1 MDRII
6 IIIIKFEW
14 PDFLVEYIKKKKG
27 TIKSIGFWSASGK
40 KKHFFSK

>member
-14 PDFLVEYIKKKKG
+14 PDFLVEYIKKKK
-27 TIKSIGFWSASGK
+27 KEQLNQ
-40 KKHFFSK
+40 